1 MPLMVSTTAGTGIV
15 HFLPRETYGWV
26 FPAVMSR
33 LYKLNFVSPV
43 DFQVRL
49 SFTGG
54 RGRGQ
59 LGCRSHDIAH
69 LTSLSITAMY
79 TDSSVTG

>member
-33 LYKLNFVSPV
+33 LYTLNFVSPV

-49 SFTGG
+49 SFTAG
-54 RGRGQ
+54 RGWGQRGKSFARHCA
-59 LGCRSHDIAH
+59 LG
-69 LTSLSITAMY
+69 LTLHHG
-79 TDSSVTG
+79 SVH